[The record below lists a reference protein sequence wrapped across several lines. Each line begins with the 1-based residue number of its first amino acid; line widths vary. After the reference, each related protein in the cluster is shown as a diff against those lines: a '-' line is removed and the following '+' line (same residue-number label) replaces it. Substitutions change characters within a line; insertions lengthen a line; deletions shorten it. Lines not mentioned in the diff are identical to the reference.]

1 LVIGEVSSIF
11 LTPDD
16 RFHMKYRRGRARQ
29 PAGVRT
35 GGWMARR
42 RRGKGVRRTDRSA
55 DADSH
60 LSPVFRDEQGNLHLL
75 I

>member
-1 LVIGEVSSIF
+1 
-11 LTPDD
+11 
-16 RFHMKYRRGRARQ
+16 MKYRK
-29 PAGVRT
+29 T
-35 GGWMARR
+35 LIRR
-42 RRGKGVRRTDRSA
+42 RAGAGIVGSKVKRRKGKSEQQGQHA